1 MATIVVEDGTGT
13 NAAANSYVSEAE
25 LTTYAADRGITLTAA
40 TDVLLIK
47 AMDYIESLSFIG
59 TKFSEGQALQW
70 PRSNVY
76 IDGFYFVPTIIPPA
90 LQTGQIA
97 TALAIDSENSPLANV
112 ERATKREKVDV
123 IEVEY
128 MDSAAAQPI
137 VKTINAAMRKLLVS
151 GGSSTTTFAVTRA

>member
-1 MATIVVEDGTGT
+1 MATIIIEDGTVVPG
-13 NAAANSYVSEAE
+13 ANSYASEAE

-59 TKFSEGQALQW
+59 TKYSKSQALQW

-90 LQTGQIA
+90 LKTGQIA
-97 TALAIDSENSPLANV
+97 TALAIDSENSPLATV

-128 MDSAAAQPI
+128 MDNAAAQTI
-137 VKTINAAMRKLLVS
+137 VKTITAALRKLLVNA
-151 GGSSTTTFAVTRA
+151 GSSTTTFAVTRA

>member
-1 MATIVVEDGTGT
+1 MATIVVEDGTVVAG
-13 NAAANSYVSEAE
+13 ANSYVTEAE
-25 LTTYAADRGITLTAA
+25 LTTYAADRGVTLTAA

-59 TKFSEGQALQW
+59 TKYSKGQALQW

-97 TALAIDSENSPLANV
+97 TALAIDSDNSPLATV
-112 ERATKREKVDV
+112 GRSTKREKVDV

-128 MDSAAAQPI
+128 MSSAAAQPI
-137 VKTINAAMRKLLVS
+137 VKTINAAMRKILVS
-151 GGSSTTTFAVTRA
+151 GGSGTTTFEVNRA

>member
-59 TKFSEGQALQW
+59 TKYSKGQALQW

-76 IDGFYFVPTIIPPA
+76 IDGFYAGSTTIPA
-90 LQTGQIA
+90 ALKTGQIA
-97 TALAIDSENSPLANV
+97 TALAIDSEDSPLANV

-128 MDSAAAQPI
+128 MDNAAAQTI
-137 VKTINAAMRKLLVS
+137 VKTITAALRKLLVS